1 MPRQPQFGP
10 SHNLDEFI
18 ILRKAYKYKSSLRCT
33 GTGSRIPLLLN
44 IVVIPNALHVLRPQT
59 DTERRRLFWLF
70 FIVLCFIYVVLLL
83 RAVFLVVCLLLLGF
97 VVCFLGASC
106 CTVAVLY
113 ATGKR
118 ARPITTSVFVTDA
131 VIGRSFPRSHSACFQ
146 RPARLGYGFFCVN
159 HAF

>member
-1 MPRQPQFGP
+1 MHTYEVCRSLALRWNVLPRQPQFGP

-70 FIVLCFIYVVLLL
+70 FIVLCFIYAVLLL
-83 RAVFLVVCLLLLGF
+83 RAVFLVGLNVGLRRVVWGLHVVLLL
-97 VVCFLGASC
+97 C
-106 CTVAVLY
+106 CMQPVKGHGQSRHLY
-113 ATGKR
+113 
-118 ARPITTSVFVTDA
+118 
-131 VIGRSFPRSHSACFQ
+131 
-146 RPARLGYGFFCVN
+146 L
-159 HAF
+159 